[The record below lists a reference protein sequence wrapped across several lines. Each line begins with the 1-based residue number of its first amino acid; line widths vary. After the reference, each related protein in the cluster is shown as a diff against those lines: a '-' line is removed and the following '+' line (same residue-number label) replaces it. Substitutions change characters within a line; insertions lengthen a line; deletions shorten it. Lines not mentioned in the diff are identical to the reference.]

1 MCGIVGVIAKDEIGK
16 ANFSHLENA
25 VQALYHRGPDANG
38 IFTHKNVGLG
48 HARLSI
54 LDTSEGATQPFT
66 SENDR
71 YVISFNGEIY
81 NFKQLRQ
88 VLSNKGYT
96 FKTSSDT
103 EVLLYHL
110 IEFGEKGIQ
119 QLNGFFGFTL
129 LSKTFKFSLMVQ

>member
-54 LDTSEGATQPFT
+54 LDTSEGSTQPFT

-71 YVISFNGEIY
+71 YVISSMGKFTI
-81 NFKQLRQ
+81 
-88 VLSNKGYT
+88 SN
-96 FKTSSDT
+96 SSDKFY
-103 EVLLYHL
+103 LIKDIHL
-110 IEFGEKGIQ
+110 KPPRTQKFY
-119 QLNGFFGFTL
+119 FTI
-129 LSKTFKFSLMVQ
+129 